1 MFTIMC
7 YYHRHG
13 VILTSWGAKLVKINA
28 VLIANVVM
36 LCKLYKIFERLK
48 ICTSLCPNL
57 L

>member
-13 VILTSWGAKLVKINA
+13 VILTSWGAKLAKINA

-36 LCKLYKIFERLK
+36 LCKLYKIFERLE